1 MPGEGAAGP
10 RVRDVDVDHD
20 PVGAQDREAGGR
32 PATARRRADRR
43 PGARGAEPARTAV
56 ARPAG
61 PGNRRGTATGRSG
74 RSVRSRR
81 PAGSRSRSGSGCGAE
96 VDQPIVQ
103 LAATCAAP
111 GCQRSGAF
119 ATIRPPPTIGRC
131 RPPHA
136 AEPATGVPPVDDAV
150 RSALAGRSVFVTGHT
165 GFKGSWLSLWLDALG
180 AQVTGYALD
189 PPTDPSNF
197 EAAGVA
203 DVLRADHRADLRD
216 RASLEAALRSSR
228 PDVIL
233 HLAAQSVVLESY
245 AEPSETFSV
254 NVMGTAVL
262 LDAIRAIGRPAAV
275 VIVTSDKCYANDGSG
290 RPFVEDDPLGGHD
303 PYSASKAGTELVA
316 AAYRASFFPAASLA
330 GHGVAIA
337 TARAGNV
344 IGGGDWTADGLVADA
359 VRALDSGRSHPP
371 APPGCRPAVA
381 ARARTARRLPDAG
394 GAAARTGCSLRLR
407 CLELR
412 PGCRRRRHGGDR
424 RGSAPGRLGCGLVGR
439 RQPARRPARGG
450 GAPTV
455 HRQGPAR
462 AGLAAEMAA
471 GRGDRPDGSVVSRR
485 ERGAPHGPPGLP

>member
-1 MPGEGAAGP
+1 M
-10 RVRDVDVDHD
+10 
-20 PVGAQDREAGGR
+20 
-32 PATARRRADRR
+32 
-43 PGARGAEPARTAV
+43 
-56 ARPAG
+56 
-61 PGNRRGTATGRSG
+61 
-74 RSVRSRR
+74 
-81 PAGSRSRSGSGCGAE
+81 
-96 VDQPIVQ
+96 
-103 LAATCAAP
+103 
-111 GCQRSGAF
+111 
-119 ATIRPPPTIGRC
+119 
-131 RPPHA
+131 
-136 AEPATGVPPVDDAV
+136 DDAV

-245 AEPSETFSV
+245 ADPSETFSV

-359 VRALDSGRSHPP
+359 VRALGRDAPIRLRHP
-371 APPGCRPAVA
+371 AAVRPWQHVLEPLDGYLTLA
-381 ARARTARRLPDAG
+381 ARLLGPDAASFCDAWNFGPVAEDDATVEAVVGRFLARWGTGTWVDGSVPTDPPEAEVLRLSIDRARRELGWAPTWRLPEAIDRTVDWYRDVSAGSRTARQA
-394 GAAARTGCSLRLR
+394 
-407 CLELR
+407 CLDDLSGHETA
-412 PGCRRRRHGGDR
+412 
-424 RGSAPGRLGCGLVGR
+424 SGR
-439 RQPARRPARGG
+439 ARGV
-450 GAPTV
+450 P
-455 HRQGPAR
+455 R
-462 AGLAAEMAA
+462 
-471 GRGDRPDGSVVSRR
+471 DRISTEP
-485 ERGAPHGPPGLP
+485 